1 MGPEMQ
7 VAAVGDLN
15 IDLISQPLSDF
26 PRKEA
31 STIIDYYVLMVG
43 GCAANFAAA
52 TSSLG
57 LPTRFL
63 GLLGDDAMSDW
74 LVAEMERYGV
84 EVRVRR
90 KPEMTCGI
98 TLAFAFEDGKRSY
111 LATLGSNRELQLED
125 LDLSLLEGVDHVHR
139 SGYWWSDQMVGEATA
154 QVLRYAKE
162 HGSHTSLDIGW
173 DYKGWS
179 SDRVQSVFTAL
190 RHVDLFFANR
200 DEVEKLTG
208 QSDPIE
214 GAKEL
219 LEAGPEMIALHLG
232 KSGSAVVTGDG
243 ITLAE
248 PHDVEVVNPT
258 GTGDVFNASFVY
270 GLVKGW
276 DIQKVVDFAVG
287 SAEVHIQ
294 RKDRS
299 FPTLDKVESFMDEL
313 RRTTHRGS

>member
-1 MGPEMQ
+1 MGHDKR

-52 TSSLG
+52 TATFG

-74 LVAEMERYGV
+74 LVTEMERHGV

-90 KPEMTCGI
+90 SPGTTCGI

-111 LATLGSNRELQLED
+111 LATLGSNGELRLGD
-125 LDLSLLEGVDHVHR
+125 LDLGLLDGFDHVHR
-139 SGYWWSDQMVGEATA
+139 SGYWWSDHMVGEPTA
-154 QVLRYAKE
+154 RVLQHAREQGAQ
-162 HGSHTSLDIGW
+162 TSLDIGW
-173 DYKGWS
+173 DYRGWS
-179 SDRVQSVFTAL
+179 RDRVESVFTCL
-190 RHVDLFFANR
+190 NHTDVFFANR

-208 QSDPIE
+208 RADPVE
-214 GAKEL
+214 GAKKL
-219 LEAGPEMIALHLG
+219 LESGPGMVALHLG

-243 ITLAE
+243 VTRAE
-248 PHDVEVVNPT
+248 PHDVEVLNPT

-270 GLVKGW
+270 GLVQGW
-276 DIQKVVDFAVG
+276 DIQRVVDFAVG

-299 FPTLDKVESFMDEL
+299 FPSLDRVQRFL
-313 RRTTHRGS
+313 RDPRGFS

>member
-1 MGPEMQ
+1 MGEEMK

-15 IDLISQPLSDF
+15 IDLISQPLSDY

-52 TSSLG
+52 AATMG
-57 LPTRFL
+57 LSTRFL

-74 LVAEMERYGV
+74 LVVEMERHGV
-84 EVRVRR
+84 EVCVRR
-90 KPEMTCGI
+90 KAGMTCGI

-125 LDLSLLEGVDHVHR
+125 LDLGLLDGVDHVHR
-139 SGYWWSDQMVGEATA
+139 SGYWWSDHMVGEPTA
-154 QVLRYAKE
+154 KVLRYARE
-162 HGSHTSLDIGW
+162 HGAQTSLDIGW

-179 SDRVQSVFTAL
+179 SERVQSVFTAL
-190 RHVDLFFANR
+190 EHTDVFFANR

-208 QSDPIE
+208 RSDPVE
-214 GAKEL
+214 GARKL
-219 LEAGPEMIALHLG
+219 LEAGPEKIALHLG
-232 KSGSAVVTGDG
+232 KSGSAVVTQDG
-243 ITLAE
+243 VTRAE
-248 PHDVEVVNPT
+248 PHDVEVINPT

-270 GLVKGW
+270 GLVNGW
-276 DIQKVVDFAVG
+276 ELQRVVDFAVG

-294 RKDRS
+294 RRDRS
-299 FPTLDKVESFMDEL
+299 FPTLEKVESFMDEL
-313 RRTTHRGS
+313 CRTPPRGS

>member
-1 MGPEMQ
+1 MK

-52 TSSLG
+52 TATLG

-74 LVAEMERYGV
+74 LVDEMGRHGV
-84 EVRVRR
+84 EVRVGRR
-90 KPEMTCGI
+90 PGMTCGI

-111 LATLGSNRELQLED
+111 LATLGSNGE
-125 LDLSLLEGVDHVHR
+125 LSLGDLELGLLDGVDHVHR
-139 SGYWWSDQMVGEATA
+139 SGYWWSDHMVGEPTA
-154 QVLRYAKE
+154 RVLQHASE
-162 HGSHTSLDIGW
+162 HGAQTSLDIGW
-173 DYKGWS
+173 DFKGWS
-179 SDRVQSVFTAL
+179 RDRVESVFTCL
-190 RHVDLFFANR
+190 RHTDVFFANR

-208 QSDPIE
+208 KADPID
-214 GAKEL
+214 GAKKL
-219 LEAGPEMIALHLG
+219 LESGPGMVALHLG
-232 KSGSAVVTGDG
+232 KAGSAVVTGNG
-243 ITLAE
+243 VTRAE
-248 PHDVEVVNPT
+248 PHDVEVINPT

-270 GLVKGW
+270 GLVQGW
-276 DIQKVVDFAVG
+276 DLQRVVNFAVS

-299 FPTLDKVESFMDEL
+299 FPTLDKVQSFISDP
-313 RRTTHRGS
+313 GAYQVV